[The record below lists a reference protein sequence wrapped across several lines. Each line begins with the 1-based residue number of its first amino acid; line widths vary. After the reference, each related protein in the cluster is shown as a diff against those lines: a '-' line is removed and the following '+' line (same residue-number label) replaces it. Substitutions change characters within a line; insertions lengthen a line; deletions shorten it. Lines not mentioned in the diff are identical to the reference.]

1 MYRLLIIE
9 DDKGI
14 AKEIE
19 KSAKSYGLEARSID
33 DFSSIMATFD
43 EFDPHMVLLDI
54 NLPYYD
60 GYHYCSE
67 IRKKSKLPIIF
78 ISSASDNMNII
89 MAMNMGADDFITKPF
104 DMPVLIA
111 KMLAHFRRCY
121 DFNNNPNI
129 ISHAGIDLNINDG
142 SISYQGL
149 HLELSKNEFRILL
162 TLIQNKGRIVSR
174 EKLMEALWQNGE
186 FVDENTLNVNVNR
199 LRKKLESIGIHDL
212 IQTRVKMGYII

>member
-89 MAMNMGADDFITKPF
+89 MAMTM
-104 DMPVLIA
+104 
-111 KMLAHFRRCY
+111 
-121 DFNNNPNI
+121 
-129 ISHAGIDLNINDG
+129 
-142 SISYQGL
+142 
-149 HLELSKNEFRILL
+149 
-162 TLIQNKGRIVSR
+162 
-174 EKLMEALWQNGE
+174 
-186 FVDENTLNVNVNR
+186 
-199 LRKKLESIGIHDL
+199 
-212 IQTRVKMGYII
+212 